1 MASRLLLLL
10 LNQLMR
16 LKQLLLLLRLVDN
29 SRRRTTRLAP
39 SSSPSL
45 LLLLQRDVVRT
56 DEGRVELVARDG
68 RDAVRGGPGRRLR
81 RTRPVHHRAGIRAA
95 AVAAAADKL
104 LLLGLLTE
112 RLPPVA
118 DAPGRFAVLV
128 LSHGDSAVRYQQD
141 ILRLLMLLLVMLLLM
156 VLLELLMV
164 LLLLER

>member
-1 MASRLLLLL
+1 MASRLL

-16 LKQLLLLLRLVDN
+16 LKQLLLLLRLVDDGC
-29 SRRRTTRLAP
+29 RRTARLATC
-39 SSSPSL
+39 SPL

-68 RDAVRGGPGRRLR
+68 RDAVRGGPGRRLG
-81 RTRPVHHRAGIRAA
+81 RTRPVNHRTGIRAA
-95 AVAAAADKL
+95 AVAAAADE

-112 RLPPVA
+112 RLPPVG
-118 DAPGRFAVLV
+118 DARRFAVLV

-141 ILRLLMLLLVMLLLM
+141 ILRLLLVMVLLLLM

-164 LLLLER
+164 LLLLLLER